1 MPVRKLRQASTGP
14 FVVTP
19 TSSQLLLSLPPPP
32 PAEIQQQHQQEENNE
47 ERGRLYLKEIQETET
62 KPEPVTTSPGLLHP
76 LAATEAV
83 AGSTPK
89 TTAAASGA
97 TLVSPHPAPVSI
109 RPGSS
114 TSRQPGHLHIS
125 HSCTPEL
132 DHYSHLHAPDPD
144 LPFRGDLVVGS
155 NQPPSQPQ
163 SLNLELTTGSQK
175 TEDQV
180 KSSKMI
186 FTDLYKSPKSP
197 LSRLRHPHQPIIVPA
212 SGDYDADLISKD
224 KSKQKE
230 AVKRHLQAKVRND
243 WTFTWPQNPPQKLD
257 VESKPQLSI
266 ATDEV
271 ANETQKSDHG
281 AVDQKAFEEYETALD
296 SGDEPESDSDVHS
309 VYSTVSD
316 DPLHW
321 KPRLEWSSEL
331 SDDELPYNS
340 PSPFKFDS
348 PDSIG
353 QAVTASKVARK
364 ARRRREIRK
373 ETAWNEGLACFE
385 ARRNAWTGAKV
396 AQVRPKPSSPLSSA
410 SPRRGFFWRTHSRT
424 LSSNG
429 QTPIS
434 PTSPSP
440 VSPSQSQHDVAPFSP
455 VEGDSEN
462 TTPHDTLS
470 PKTSRT
476 DSHKASEPMLVE
488 TLLPVPP
495 PLLPPANPMR
505 ASITPALYNSIYE
518 KVVVNSLQPSCPI
531 NLSDMIRA
539 CVSGWK
545 RDGEW
550 PPRPAVPEPAAV
562 VAVKRKKSSMS
573 AIVSSNTAHM
583 PAPGRKMSFSF
594 LGGHGRANDGEHKTR
609 RESAAGGEDGSG
621 GSGTGPGK
629 AIRRSLQKV
638 LGIGHTMA
646 TAADGHIA
654 VQDH

>member
-1 MPVRKLRQASTGP
+1 
-14 FVVTP
+14 
-19 TSSQLLLSLPPPP
+19 
-32 PAEIQQQHQQEENNE
+32 
-47 ERGRLYLKEIQETET
+47 
-62 KPEPVTTSPGLLHP
+62 
-76 LAATEAV
+76 
-83 AGSTPK
+83 
-89 TTAAASGA
+89 
-97 TLVSPHPAPVSI
+97 
-109 RPGSS
+109 
-114 TSRQPGHLHIS
+114 
-125 HSCTPEL
+125 
-132 DHYSHLHAPDPD
+132 
-144 LPFRGDLVVGS
+144 
-155 NQPPSQPQ
+155 
-163 SLNLELTTGSQK
+163 
-175 TEDQV
+175 
-180 KSSKMI
+180 MI

-197 LSRLRHPHQPIIVPA
+197 LSRLRHPQQPILVPA
-212 SGDYDADLISKD
+212 SVDYDADLISKD

-243 WTFTWPQNPPQKLD
+243 WTFIWPPKTPKKSDPDSATSQLSGAQDEASNEKQKGDPGVEQKL
-257 VESKPQLSI
+257 
-266 ATDEV
+266 
-271 ANETQKSDHG
+271 
-281 AVDQKAFEEYETALD
+281 FEEYETALD
-296 SGDEPESDSDVHS
+296 SGEEPESDSDACS

-321 KPRLEWSSEL
+321 RPRLEWSSEL

-340 PSPFKFDS
+340 PSPFKFDT

-373 ETAWNEGLACFE
+373 ETTWNDGLACFE

-396 AQVRPKPSSPLSSA
+396 AQIRQKPSSPLSPA
-410 SPRRGFFWRTHSRT
+410 SPRRGLFWRTHSRT
-424 LSSNG
+424 LSNTG

-440 VSPSQSQHDVAPFSP
+440 ISPSQSQQDATPFSP
-455 VEGDSEN
+455 IEGDSGN
-462 TTPHDTLS
+462 TTPNDILS
-470 PKTSRT
+470 PKLSHT
-476 DSHKASEPMLVE
+476 DSHKASETLLVE
-488 TLLPVPP
+488 TLVPVPP

-505 ASITPALYNSIYE
+505 ASISPALYHSIYE

-531 NLSDMIRA
+531 NLSDMVRA
-539 CVSGWK
+539 CVAGWK

-573 AIVSSNTAHM
+573 AIVSSNTAHL
-583 PAPGRKMSFSF
+583 PPPGRKLSFSF
-594 LGGHGRANDGEHKTR
+594 LGGHGRAHDGDQKPR